1 MTNFVIKFREEL
13 YFMEPK
19 NSLPWI
25 IFELRQQLYAI
36 STARVT
42 GITKMPALTFVPN
55 APPEFLGVTS
65 IRGNVTPVLE
75 LKRLLNLGDNK
86 EATARAAKLLA
97 HKREGATEYVK
108 EITRC
113 IKQKEEFCVSD
124 TETFFGGKFDKNFV
138 SDRSGLSGMLAEE
151 EALEAELIGKISR
164 VKSDPSMLR
173 EAEACGKKLVRM
185 LNNAYDMINDDSYRM
200 LIFLSDVPGSVDACL
215 CFVVDRVRAVDEL
228 EMIEERTD
236 NRCLYMSGYIC
247 GVAHNEKIKG
257 EILVTDDKEI
267 VKMVHVYNESVKDN
281 DKK

>member
-1 MTNFVIKFREEL
+1 
-13 YFMEPK
+13 MEST

-36 STARVT
+36 STERVT
-42 GITKMPALTFVPN
+42 GISKMPVLTFVPN

-86 EATARAAKLLA
+86 AATEKAVKLLA
-97 HKREGATEYVK
+97 HKKEGVTEYVN

-113 IKQKEEFCVSD
+113 LKKREEFCVSD
-124 TETFFGGKFDKNFV
+124 PETFFGGKFDKNFV
-138 SDRSGLSGMLAEE
+138 SDRSGVSNLFADV
-151 EALEAELIGKISR
+151 EALGAELLGK
-164 VKSDPSMLR
+164 VAKAKNNTAVLR
-173 EAEACGKKLVRM
+173 EAETCGKKLVRM
-185 LNNAYDMINDDSYRM
+185 LNSLYDMITDDSYKM

-228 EMIEERTD
+228 EMIGERTN

-247 GVAHNEKIKG
+247 GVAHNEKVKG

-267 VKMVHVYNESVKDN
+267 VKMVHVYNESVKE
-281 DKK
+281 KE

>member
-1 MTNFVIKFREEL
+1 MELTN
-13 YFMEPK
+13 
-19 NSLPWI
+19 NLPWI

-36 STARVT
+36 STERVT
-42 GITKMPALTFVPN
+42 GITKMPSLTFVPN

-86 EATARAAKLLA
+86 EATAKATKLLA
-97 HKREGATEYVK
+97 HKKEGVAEYVN

-113 IKQKEEFCVSD
+113 LKQKEDFCVSD
-124 TETFFGGKFDKNFV
+124 PDTFFGGKFDKNFV
-138 SDRSGLSGMLAEE
+138 SDRSGLSSLLADEE
-151 EALEAELIGKISR
+151 KLEAELLSKVSK

-185 LNNAYDMINDDSYRM
+185 LNSAYDMITDDSYKM

-228 EMIEERTD
+228 VMIEEKMD

-267 VKMVHVYNESVKDN
+267 VKMVHVYNESVKEKD
-281 DKK
+281 

>member
-1 MTNFVIKFREEL
+1 MNFREEL
-13 YFMEPK
+13 YFMEST

-36 STARVT
+36 STERVT
-42 GITKMPALTFVPN
+42 GISKMPSLTFVPN

-65 IRGNVTPVLE
+65 LRGNVTPVLE
-75 LKRLLNLGDNK
+75 LKRLLNLADNK
-86 EATARAAKLLA
+86 EATAKAIALIA
-97 HKREGATEYVK
+97 HKKDGAAEYVN

-113 IKQKEEFCVSD
+113 LKRGEEFCVSD
-124 TETFFGGKFDKNFV
+124 TETFFGGKFDKTFV
-138 SDRSGLSGMLAEE
+138 SDRSEVSKLLAEE
-151 EALEAELIGKISR
+151 EALEAELLGKVSKA
-164 VKSDPSMLR
+164 KSDRAMLR
-173 EAEACGKKLVRM
+173 EAEATGKKLVRL
-185 LNNAYDMINDDSYRM
+185 LNSAYDMITDDSYRM

-228 EMIEERTD
+228 EMIEEKTN

-267 VKMVHVYNESVKDN
+267 VKMVHVYNEHVKDN
-281 DKK
+281 DKN

>member
-1 MTNFVIKFREEL
+1 
-13 YFMEPK
+13 MEPT

-36 STARVT
+36 STERVT
-42 GITKMPALTFVPN
+42 GITQMPSLTFVPN

-75 LKRLLNLGDNK
+75 LKRLLNLGDNR
-86 EATARAAKLLA
+86 EATAKAVKILA
-97 HKREGATEYVK
+97 HKKEGATEYVK

-113 IKQKEEFCVSD
+113 LKQREEFCVSD
-124 TETFFGGKFDKNFV
+124 TETFFGDKFEKSFV
-138 SDRSGLSGMLAEE
+138 SDRSGVSGLMKDI
-151 EALEAELIGKISR
+151 EAAEAELLDKMKIYRSKPD
-164 VKSDPSMLR
+164 VTSLR
-173 EAEACGKKLVRM
+173 QAEASGKKLVRM
-185 LNNAYDMINDDSYRM
+185 LTSAYDMITDDSYRM

-247 GVAHNEKIKG
+247 GVAHNEKING
-257 EILVTDDKEI
+257 EILVADDKEI
-267 VKMVHVYNESVKDN
+267 VKMVHVYNESVKEN